1 MDVLEAIRTRRSV
14 KRMTDV
20 APSRKDVQ
28 ELIDAAVWAP
38 NHRFTQPWGFFVVAG
53 DERERVSNELAKT
66 VSLGVDASAPENAKR
81 IAKAR
86 GILLQAPVVI
96 AVTSVLNED
105 PEVQAEDCAATWMA
119 IQNLT
124 LAAWEKGIASKVR
137 TPPEIHNPT
146 LRHLLGIGEDCQILG
161 LVALG
166 YAAKN
171 GVPPPRERDSETAI
185 WLGWN

>member
-20 APSRKDVQ
+20 VPSRKDVE

-38 NHRFTQPWGFFVVAG
+38 NHRFTQPWRFFVVAG
-53 DERERVSNELAKT
+53 DERERISSELAET
-66 VSLGVDASAPENAKR
+66 VSLDVDALVPENAKR
-81 IAKAR
+81 IEKAR
-86 GILLQAPVVI
+86 SILLQAPVVI
-96 AVTSVLNED
+96 AVTSVLNDD
-105 PEVQAEDCAATWMA
+105 PEVQAEDCEATWMA
-119 IQNLT
+119 VQNLT
-124 LAAWEKGIASKVR
+124 LAAWDKGIASKVR
-137 TPPEIHNPT
+137 TPPEIHTSTFRN
-146 LRHLLGIGEDCQILG
+146 LLGVGEDCQIVG

-171 GVPPPRERDSETAI
+171 GVPPPRERDAETTV